1 MKKTVGQIASELQKS
16 DSGLVNPQEIQRA
29 QEQEYLQNLEWCVK
43 HARKEIDCSSLPNH
57 KECTNRTALKGDF
70 FIASLL
76 KREKLLENVIRN
88 YFVPTQVCPTPC
100 HDQTVFRYN
109 DSTGQIEYIWTVP
122 DEQTALTLKE
132 NANIVRPSEHQ
143 SLDMV
148 LKYYRGD
155 LMRLCKKFNGETMQS
170 GGLLMGAE

>member
-1 MKKTVGQIASELQKS
+1 MKKTIGQIAAELRDS

-29 QEQEYLQNLEWCVK
+29 QEQEYIQNLEWCAK
-43 HARKEIDCSSLPNH
+43 HARKEVDCSNIPNH
-57 KECTNRTALKGDF
+57 KECNKRSAITGSF

-88 YFVPTQVCPTPC
+88 YFVATKTCPTPC
-100 HDQTVFRYN
+100 HDQTIFRYN
-109 DSTGQIEYIWTVP
+109 DETGNIEYIWTVP

-132 NANIVRPSEHQ
+132 NADIVHPSEHQ

-155 LMRLCKKFNGETMQS
+155 LMRLCKKFNGETMKS
-170 GGLLMGAE
+170 GGLLEGAK